1 MVLIWP
7 TDGLA
12 GVTTRWRLNVL
23 HLSDIAV
30 GPLKAINLPGLTL
43 CNRHNSPNT
52 ERCRIK
58 KTLTMSP
65 FQYTHHSPPLIANRT
80 RTRAS
85 ATQCGTGTAP
95 APHPAPHTPRTVSRR
110 AVVVLRAP
118 ATSGLEPDLAERA
131 LSGTHIRPATG
142 PLRRPSTCDS
152 SSARCPRPTAP
163 CGPPTVPISPAVA
176 AVAAPETSADRLCG
190 CLRSS
195 QALQAQ
201 PRCRTCAEHESIMRT
216 DIRRATRYRHSRP
229 ASPSPPRP
237 LQRKPEG
244 PGGAHSTG
252 TLRLA
257 AESS

>member
-1 MVLIWP
+1 M
-7 TDGLA
+7 
-12 GVTTRWRLNVL
+12 L

-30 GPLKAINLPGLTL
+30 GPLKAINVPGSTP
-43 CNRHNSPNT
+43 CTRHDGPNI
-52 ERCRIK
+52 EWCRIK

-65 FQYTHHSPPLIANRT
+65 FKYIYHSPPLIANRT

-85 ATQCGTGTAP
+85 ATQCCTGTAP

-176 AVAAPETSADRLCG
+176 AVAVPEASADRPSG

-201 PRCRTCAEHESIMRT
+201 PRCRTCAKHESIMRT

-237 LQRKPEG
+237 LQCKPEA
-244 PGGAHSTG
+244 PGGAQSTG

-257 AESS
+257 AGSS

>member
-1 MVLIWP
+1 M
-7 TDGLA
+7 
-12 GVTTRWRLNVL
+12 L
-23 HLSDIAV
+23 HLSDIDV
-30 GPLKAINLPGLTL
+30 GPLKAINVPGSTL
-43 CNRHNSPNT
+43 CTRHDGPNI
-52 ERCRIK
+52 EWCRIK
-58 KTLTMSP
+58 KTLTLSP
-65 FQYTHHSPPLIANRT
+65 FKYIYHSPPLIANRT

-176 AVAAPETSADRLCG
+176 AVAAPETSADRLCS
-190 CLRSS
+190 CLRTS

-201 PRCRTCAEHESIMRT
+201 PRCRTCAKHESIMRT

-237 LQRKPEG
+237 LQCKPES
-244 PGGAHSTG
+244 PGGAQSTG

-257 AESS
+257 AGSI

>member
-1 MVLIWP
+1 M
-7 TDGLA
+7 
-12 GVTTRWRLNVL
+12 L
-23 HLSDIAV
+23 HLSDIDV
-30 GPLKAINLPGLTL
+30 GPLKAINAPGSTL
-43 CNRHNSPNT
+43 CTRHDGPNI
-52 ERCRIK
+52 EWCRIK
-58 KTLTMSP
+58 KTLTLSP
-65 FQYTHHSPPLIANRT
+65 FKYIYHSPPLIANRT

-85 ATQCGTGTAP
+85 ATQCCTGTAP

-176 AVAAPETSADRLCG
+176 AVAAPETSADRLCS
-190 CLRSS
+190 CLRTS

-201 PRCRTCAEHESIMRT
+201 PRCRTCAKHESIMRT

>member
-1 MVLIWP
+1 
-7 TDGLA
+7 
-12 GVTTRWRLNVL
+12 
-23 HLSDIAV
+23 
-30 GPLKAINLPGLTL
+30 
-43 CNRHNSPNT
+43 
-52 ERCRIK
+52 
-58 KTLTMSP
+58 MSP
-65 FQYTHHSPPLIANRT
+65 FKYIYHSPPLIANRT

-85 ATQCGTGTAP
+85 TTQCDTGTAP

-163 CGPPTVPISPAVA
+163 CGFPTVPISPAVA
-176 AVAAPETSADRLCG
+176 AVAVPEASADRPSG

-201 PRCRTCAEHESIMRT
+201 PRCRTCAKHESIMRT

-244 PGGAHSTG
+244 PGGAQSTG

-257 AESS
+257 AGSS

>member
-1 MVLIWP
+1 MLY
-7 TDGLA
+7 
-12 GVTTRWRLNVL
+12 
-23 HLSDIAV
+23 LSDIAV
-30 GPLKAINLPGLTL
+30 GPLKAINVLGSTPCT
-43 CNRHNSPNT
+43 RHDGPNT
-52 ERCRIK
+52 EWCRIK
-58 KTLTMSP
+58 KTLIMSP
-65 FQYTHHSPPLIANRT
+65 FKYTHHSPPLIANRT

-85 ATQCGTGTAP
+85 TTQCDTGTAP

-176 AVAAPETSADRLCG
+176 AVATSETSADRLCG

-201 PRCRTCAEHESIMRT
+201 PRCRTCAKHESIMRT

-229 ASPSPPRP
+229 ASASPPRP

-244 PGGAHSTG
+244 PGGAQSTG

-257 AESS
+257 AGSI

>member
-1 MVLIWP
+1 ML
-7 TDGLA
+7 
-12 GVTTRWRLNVL
+12 R
-23 HLSDIAV
+23 LSDIAV
-30 GPLKAINLPGLTL
+30 GPLKAINVLGSTPCT
-43 CNRHNSPNT
+43 RHDGPNT
-52 ERCRIK
+52 EWCRIK

-65 FQYTHHSPPLIANRT
+65 FKYTHHSPPLIANRT

-85 ATQCGTGTAP
+85 TTQCDTGTAP

-176 AVAAPETSADRLCG
+176 AVAVPETSADRLSG

-201 PRCRTCAEHESIMRT
+201 PRCRTCAKHESIMRT

-229 ASPSPPRP
+229 ASASPPRP

-244 PGGAHSTG
+244 PGGAQSTG

-257 AESS
+257 AGSS

>member
-1 MVLIWP
+1 
-7 TDGLA
+7 
-12 GVTTRWRLNVL
+12 
-23 HLSDIAV
+23 
-30 GPLKAINLPGLTL
+30 
-43 CNRHNSPNT
+43 
-52 ERCRIK
+52 
-58 KTLTMSP
+58 MSP
-65 FQYTHHSPPLIANRT
+65 FKYTHHSPPLIANRT

-85 ATQCGTGTAP
+85 TTQCDTGTAP

-118 ATSGLEPDLAERA
+118 ATSDLEPDLAERA

-176 AVAAPETSADRLCG
+176 AVAVPEASADRPSG

-201 PRCRTCAEHESIMRT
+201 PRCRTCAKHESIMRT

-237 LQRKPEG
+237 LQRRPEG
-244 PGGAHSTG
+244 PGGAQSTG

-257 AESS
+257 AGSS

>member
-131 LSGTHIRPATG
+131 LSGTHIRPTAA
-142 PLRRPSTCDS
+142 PLRRPGTCNS
-152 SSARCPRPTAP
+152 SSAADLPEPRGRCGR
-163 CGPPTVPISPAVA
+163 
-176 AVAAPETSADRLCG
+176 R
-190 CLRSS
+190 RS
-195 QALQAQ
+195 
-201 PRCRTCAEHESIMRT
+201 CC
-216 DIRRATRYRHSRP
+216 
-229 ASPSPPRP
+229 
-237 LQRKPEG
+237 
-244 PGGAHSTG
+244 
-252 TLRLA
+252 
-257 AESS
+257 

>member
-1 MVLIWP
+1 
-7 TDGLA
+7 
-12 GVTTRWRLNVL
+12 
-23 HLSDIAV
+23 
-30 GPLKAINLPGLTL
+30 
-43 CNRHNSPNT
+43 
-52 ERCRIK
+52 
-58 KTLTMSP
+58 MSP
-65 FQYTHHSPPLIANRT
+65 FKYTHHSPPLIANRT
-80 RTRAS
+80 RTRAF
-85 ATQCGTGTAP
+85 ATQCCTGTAP

-118 ATSGLEPDLAERA
+118 ATSGLELDLAEWA

-176 AVAAPETSADRLCG
+176 AVAVPETSADRLSG

-201 PRCRTCAEHESIMRT
+201 PRCRTCAKHESIMRT

-229 ASPSPPRP
+229 ASASPPRP

-244 PGGAHSTG
+244 PGGAQSTG

-257 AESS
+257 AGSS

>member
-1 MVLIWP
+1 M
-7 TDGLA
+7 
-12 GVTTRWRLNVL
+12 L

-30 GPLKAINLPGLTL
+30 GPLKAINVLGSTPCT
-43 CNRHNSPNT
+43 RHDGPNI
-52 ERCRIK
+52 EWCRIK

-65 FQYTHHSPPLIANRT
+65 FKYTHHSPPLIANRT

-85 ATQCGTGTAP
+85 TTQCDTGTAP

-176 AVAAPETSADRLCG
+176 AVAVPEASADRPSG

-201 PRCRTCAEHESIMRT
+201 PRCRTCAKHESIMRT

-237 LQRKPEG
+237 LQCKPEG
-244 PGGAHSTG
+244 PGGAQSTG

-257 AESS
+257 AGSS

>member
-1 MVLIWP
+1 ML
-7 TDGLA
+7 
-12 GVTTRWRLNVL
+12 R
-23 HLSDIAV
+23 LSDIAV
-30 GPLKAINLPGLTL
+30 GPLKAINVLGSTP
-43 CNRHNSPNT
+43 CNRHNGPNT
-52 ERCRIK
+52 EWCRIK
-58 KTLTMSP
+58 NTLTMSP
-65 FQYTHHSPPLIANRT
+65 FKYTHHSPPLIANRT

-85 ATQCGTGTAP
+85 TTQCDTGTAP

-163 CGPPTVPISPAVA
+163 CGPPTVSISPAVA
-176 AVAAPETSADRLCG
+176 AVAAPETSADRPSG

-201 PRCRTCAEHESIMRT
+201 PRCRTCAKHESIMRT

-229 ASPSPPRP
+229 ASPSPPCP

-244 PGGAHSTG
+244 PGGAQSTG

-257 AESS
+257 AGSI

>member
-1 MVLIWP
+1 M
-7 TDGLA
+7 
-12 GVTTRWRLNVL
+12 

-30 GPLKAINLPGLTL
+30 GPLKAINVLGSTPCT
-43 CNRHNSPNT
+43 RHDGPNT
-52 ERCRIK
+52 EWCRIK

-65 FQYTHHSPPLIANRT
+65 FKYTHHSPPLIANRT

-85 ATQCGTGTAP
+85 TTQCDTGTAP

-176 AVAAPETSADRLCG
+176 AVAVPETSADRLSG

-201 PRCRTCAEHESIMRT
+201 PRCRTCAKHESIMRT
-216 DIRRATRYRHSRP
+216 DIQRATRYRHSRP
-229 ASPSPPRP
+229 ASASPPRP

-244 PGGAHSTG
+244 PGGAQSTG

-257 AESS
+257 AGSS

>member
-1 MVLIWP
+1 M
-7 TDGLA
+7 
-12 GVTTRWRLNVL
+12 L

-30 GPLKAINLPGLTL
+30 SPLKAINVPGSTL
-43 CNRHNSPNT
+43 CTRHDGPNI
-52 ERCRIK
+52 EWCRIK

-65 FQYTHHSPPLIANRT
+65 FKYIYHSPPLIANRT

-85 ATQCGTGTAP
+85 ATQCCTGTAP

-152 SSARCPRPTAP
+152 SSGRCPRPTAP

-176 AVAAPETSADRLCG
+176 AVTVPEASADRPSG

-201 PRCRTCAEHESIMRT
+201 PRCRTCAKHESIMRT

-237 LQRKPEG
+237 LQRKPEA
-244 PGGAHSTG
+244 PGGAQSTG

-257 AESS
+257 AGSS

>member
-1 MVLIWP
+1 M
-7 TDGLA
+7 
-12 GVTTRWRLNVL
+12 L

-30 GPLKAINLPGLTL
+30 GPLKAINVLGSTPCT
-43 CNRHNSPNT
+43 RHDGPNT
-52 ERCRIK
+52 EWCRIK

-65 FQYTHHSPPLIANRT
+65 FKYTHHSPPLIANRT

-85 ATQCGTGTAP
+85 TTQCDTGTAP

-176 AVAAPETSADRLCG
+176 AVAVPEASADRPSG
-190 CLRSS
+190 CLRTS

-201 PRCRTCAEHESIMRT
+201 PRCRTCAKHESIMRT

-229 ASPSPPRP
+229 ASASPPRP

-244 PGGAHSTG
+244 PGGAQSTG

-257 AESS
+257 AGSS

>member
-1 MVLIWP
+1 M
-7 TDGLA
+7 
-12 GVTTRWRLNVL
+12 L

-30 GPLKAINLPGLTL
+30 GPLKAINVPGSTL
-43 CNRHNSPNT
+43 CTRHDGPHT
-52 ERCRIK
+52 EWCRIK

-65 FQYTHHSPPLIANRT
+65 FKYTHHSPPLIANRT

-85 ATQCGTGTAP
+85 ATQCCTGTAP

-176 AVAAPETSADRLCG
+176 AVAVPEASADRPSG

-201 PRCRTCAEHESIMRT
+201 PRCRTCAKHESIMRT
-216 DIRRATRYRHSRP
+216 DIRRAIRYRHSRP
-229 ASPSPPRP
+229 ASPSPPCP

-244 PGGAHSTG
+244 PGGAQSTG

-257 AESS
+257 AGSS